1 MTRRAFAGWIVAA
14 CLAAGCGGDEA
25 SAPDA
30 AGTAP
35 LAPSTSGENQPP
47 RIERVRLEP
56 AEPEPGDHV
65 RAVVTVRDPEG
76 DRVTQ
81 EFRWEL
87 AGVPL
92 DASGA
97 EIELRGAAK
106 GDALEVVVTASDGS
120 AESEPARA
128 ATAVANRRP
137 VLENVALQPVGS
149 VLPGQPAVA
158 TPMASDPDGDSVEF
172 RYRWTVNQA
181 AVELEEEGGTFA
193 TAGLAPGDE
202 IRVQVVASDGES
214 ESDAVWS
221 GVLLVGNAAPEIVST
236 PSAVAPG
243 QPFRYRVEARDP
255 EGDRS
260 LRYQLRKGPEGMS
273 LNPILGEVHW
283 QPRPDQVGQHP
294 VEIAVEDSRGARVVQ
309 AFELTVG
316 APPPAAPAPA
326 APEAPD
332 EPADEE

>member
-1 MTRRAFAGWIVAA
+1 MTRSAFLGWIGAA
-14 CLAAGCGGDEA
+14 CVGAGIGCGGGEPP
-25 SAPDA
+25 APDA
-30 AGTAP
+30 AVRAA
-35 LAPSTSGENQPP
+35 LAPAASEANRAPQ
-47 RIERVRLEP
+47 IERLRLEP
-56 AEPEPGDHV
+56 AEPMPGDRV
-65 RAVVTVRDPEG
+65 RAVVSVRDPDG

-87 AGVPL
+87 AGAPL
-92 DASGA
+92 AASGA

-106 GDALEVVVTASDGS
+106 GDPLEVWVSASDGR

-128 ATAVANRRP
+128 STTVANRRP
-137 VLENVALQPVGS
+137 VLENVALQPIGA
-149 VLPGQPAVA
+149 VLPGEPALA
-158 TPMASDPDGDSVEF
+158 TPVARDPDGDAVEF
-172 RYRWTVNQA
+172 RFRWTVNQA
-181 AVELEEEGGTFA
+181 RVDAPEEASFA

-236 PSAVAPG
+236 PAAVALG
-243 QPFRYRVEARDP
+243 EPFRYSVEARDP

-273 LNPILGEVHW
+273 MNPILGEVHW
-283 QPRPDQVGQHP
+283 QPRPEQAGVHA

-309 AFELTVG
+309 VFELTVG
-316 APPPAAPAPA
+316 APAAAPPAAP
-326 APEAPD
+326 
-332 EPADEE
+332 EE

>member
-1 MTRRAFAGWIVAA
+1 MTRRA
-14 CLAAGCGGDEA
+14 LAAGIGALCLGFGCGGDEA
-25 SAPDA
+25 PAPDA
-30 AGTAP
+30 AASAAP
-35 LAPSTSGENQPP
+35 APAPDGENQPP

-56 AEPEPGDHV
+56 AEPMPGESV
-65 RAVVTVRDPEG
+65 RAVVTSRDPDG
-76 DRVTQ
+76 DRVSH

-87 AGVPL
+87 AGVEL
-92 DASGA
+92 AADGA

-106 GDALEVVVTASDGS
+106 GEALELRVVASDGQ
-120 AESEPARA
+120 AESEPALA
-128 ATAVANRRP
+128 SASVANRRP

-158 TPMASDPDGDSVEF
+158 TPLASDPDGDAVEF

-181 AVELEEEGGTFA
+181 PLEAEQAASLE
-193 TAGLAPGDE
+193 TAGLVPGDE
-202 IRVQVVASDGES
+202 IRVQVVASDGEA

-243 QPFRYRVEARDP
+243 EPFRYRVEARDP

-260 LRYQLRKGPEGMS
+260 LRYQLRKGPAGMS

-283 QPRPDQVGQHP
+283 QPRPDQVGAHP

-309 AFELTVG
+309 AFELSVG
-316 APPPAAPAPA
+316 SPAAPPPAAPA
-326 APEAPD
+326 E
-332 EPADEE
+332 